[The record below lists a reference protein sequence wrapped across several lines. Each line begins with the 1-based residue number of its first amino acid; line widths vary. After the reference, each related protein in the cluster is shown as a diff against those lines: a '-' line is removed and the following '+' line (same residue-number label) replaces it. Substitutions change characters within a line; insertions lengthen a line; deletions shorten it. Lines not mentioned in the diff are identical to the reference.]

1 MEGQGLTFDS
11 LRSALEKLDRF
22 RVHVVG
28 DTIVDSHTQTAM
40 IGGHT
45 KTPTMSVLYERRD
58 DYIGGAAIVAE
69 HLRAAGA
76 QVVFSTVLG
85 NDALKDFVLD
95 GLKNQG
101 IDSRAIIDPTRPP
114 THKNAI
120 VAGAYRLLKPDT
132 AANRP
137 ISDEVL
143 ERPAPPVRAD

>member
-58 DYIGGAAIVAE
+58 DYIGGAPKIPPQ
-69 HLRAAGA
+69 LPPPGGPG
-76 QVVFSTVLG
+76 VVLTGPRHNAPKKLVFLG
-85 NDALKDFVLD
+85 RKE
-95 GLKNQG
+95 QG
-101 IDSRAIIDPTRPP
+101 P
-114 THKNAI
+114 KC
-120 VAGAYRLLKPDT
+120 
-132 AANRP
+132 
-137 ISDEVL
+137 
-143 ERPAPPVRAD
+143 

>member
-58 DYIGGAAIVAE
+58 DYIGGGAINAGQ
-69 HLRAAGA
+69 LRAAGG
-76 QVVFSTVLG
+76 QGVVLKGLG
-85 NDALKDFVLD
+85 HDGPQKFVFR
-95 GLKNQG
+95 GGNNQ
-101 IDSRAIIDPTRPP
+101 
-114 THKNAI
+114 
-120 VAGAYRLLKPDT
+120 
-132 AANRP
+132 
-137 ISDEVL
+137 
-143 ERPAPPVRAD
+143 

>member
-58 DYIGGAAIVAE
+58 DYIGGAPKVAR
-69 HLRAAGA
+69 HLPPTGA
-76 QVVFSTVLG
+76 QGVFSTGPVT
-85 NDALKDFVLD
+85 DAPKDFVLD
-95 GLKNQG
+95 GVKNQG
-101 IDSRAIIDPTRPP
+101 
-114 THKNAI
+114 K
-120 VAGAYRLLKPDT
+120 
-132 AANRP
+132 
-137 ISDEVL
+137 
-143 ERPAPPVRAD
+143 